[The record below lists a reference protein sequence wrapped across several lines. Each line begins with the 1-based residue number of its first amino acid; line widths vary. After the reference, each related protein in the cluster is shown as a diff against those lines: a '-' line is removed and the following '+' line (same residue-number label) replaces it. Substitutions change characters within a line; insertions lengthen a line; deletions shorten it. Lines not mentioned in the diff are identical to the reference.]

1 MKFSYVIKSIVSS
14 HKSPLTPQEIKEIIK
29 KEYPALYNTST
40 HIRNVKKGHYK
51 DSDHALLAQIYSYIR
66 NNKEFHCYKHHKPMK
81 VSLKEQSEKNKM
93 PSMHG
98 KLEYLEK
105 TKKYRDINYEQ
116 KIHDILR
123 NAEKYYEAYYKN
135 KTFSGP
141 SLYFHLKA
149 LETRKPPGRL
159 DHIEY
164 VYAALPSWG
173 MHRMGK
179 GGAKMEEF
187 NNFFSSVE
195 SVKKDIA
202 EAQEYVPYLMDENK
216 FSVLSNIFKSIN
228 VMASSTRLI
237 GNSKVMHHML
247 PNIIPPIDRQ
257 YTLKYLKNNKNLRN
271 NLDFEWKTMR
281 EIIEYFFIPIT
292 CNKEF
297 KSKAEKW
304 MANNYVFPWDTSL
317 LKIVDN
323 LVIGSFK

>member
-1 MKFSYVIKSIVSS
+1 MNFSNVIKSIVFS
-14 HKSPLTPQEIKEIIK
+14 HKNPLTPQEIKEIIK
-29 KEYPALYNTST
+29 KEYPDLYKTST

-51 DSDHALLAQIYSYIR
+51 DSDHSLLAQIYSYVR
-66 NNKEFHCYKHHKPMK
+66 NNNEFYCDRHHKPMK
-81 VSLKEQSEKNKM
+81 VSLKEPSEMNKK
-93 PSMHG
+93 PSIHG
-98 KLEYLEK
+98 KV
-105 TKKYRDINYEQ
+105 KYRDINYDQ

-123 NAEKYYEAYYKN
+123 NAEKYHRSYYKN
-135 KTFSGP
+135 KTFTGP

-149 LETRKPPGRL
+149 LETRKPSGRS
-159 DHIEY
+159 DHLEY
-164 VYAALPSWG
+164 VYAALSSWG

-179 GGAKMEEF
+179 SGAKMVEF
-187 NNFFSSVE
+187 NNFFSSIQ

-202 EAQEYVPYLMDENK
+202 EAQEYVPYLMNENK
-216 FSVLSNIFKSIN
+216 FSVLSKIFKSIN

-257 YTLKYLKNNKNLRN
+257 YTLMYLKNNKNLSN

-281 EIIEYFFIPIT
+281 EIIEFFFIPIT
-292 CNKEF
+292 CNQEF

-304 MANNYVFPWDTSL
+304 MANKNTFSWDTSL